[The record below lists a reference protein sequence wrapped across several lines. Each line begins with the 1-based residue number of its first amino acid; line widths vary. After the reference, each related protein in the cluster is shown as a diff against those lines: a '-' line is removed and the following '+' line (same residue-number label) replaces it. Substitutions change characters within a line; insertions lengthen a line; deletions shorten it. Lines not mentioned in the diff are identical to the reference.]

1 MCKFAVRK
9 KAGDFRRPNAV
20 RLITPP
26 GKAAAAAEMGRPG
39 ANAEHRNPPRTAGRV
54 VWSAKFAVETGM
66 STKMLT
72 GSFVALITPFNRDGS
87 VDFAAFRT
95 LLKFQ
100 EDRGT
105 SAVLIMGSTGETSM
119 LSPEEKKQII
129 VETAKMKTGRMPVF
143 FGCTGNNTEATI
155 ANVRFAKDNGADGA
169 ILAAPAYICAP
180 ESDIER
186 FFLDVA
192 DATDLPLGIYNNPP
206 RVKSDLHWDHLL
218 RIFKH
223 PNYVVHKESTARVGQ
238 VAQVLA
244 GNPKVSVMC
253 CDSPNLGLVVPT
265 MSLGGHGTANM
276 TGNIAPA
283 ELATISTPWTSYVEA
298 ENFRSAYLKLLPLL
312 HFTYSAINPV
322 AVKSLMKALGLPA
335 GDLRKPLT
343 NLDGEVLAKGIRIV
357 KELGLDAQYG
367 YKVAPISAVAA

>member
-1 MCKFAVRK
+1 MPKQK
-9 KAGDFRRPNAV
+9 
-20 RLITPP
+20 I
-26 GKAAAAAEMGRPG
+26 
-39 ANAEHRNPPRTAGRV
+39 
-54 VWSAKFAVETGM
+54 
-66 STKMLT
+66 T
-72 GSFVALITPFNRDGS
+72 GSFVALITPFNKDGS
-87 VDFAAFRT
+87 VDFAAFRS
-95 LLKFQ
+95 LLRFQ
-100 EDRGT
+100 EDHG
-105 SAVLIMGSTGETSM
+105 SKAVLIMGSTGETSM
-119 LSPEEKKQII
+119 LSSEEKKKII
-129 VETAKMKTGRMPVF
+129 VETAKMKSAKMPMF
-143 FGCTGNNTEATI
+143 FGCTGNSTEATI
-155 ANVRFAKDNGADGA
+155 ANVRFARDNGADGA

-180 ESDIER
+180 EADIER

-206 RVKSDLHWDHLL
+206 RVKSDLHWEHLI

-244 GNPKVSVMC
+244 AGPDVSVMC

-283 ELATISTPWTSYVEA
+283 ELAVISTPWTSYTEA
-298 ENFRSAYLKLLPLL
+298 EKFKTAYLRLLPLL

-322 AVKSLMKALGLPA
+322 AVKSLMKALGMPS

-343 NLDGEVLAKGIRIV
+343 ALDAEALAKGVRIV
-357 KELGLDAQYG
+357 ADLGLDKTYG
-367 YKVAPISAVAA
+367 YKLKPISAVAA

>member
-1 MCKFAVRK
+1 MEVAMRK
-9 KAGDFRRPNAV
+9 
-20 RLITPP
+20 
-26 GKAAAAAEMGRPG
+26 
-39 ANAEHRNPPRTAGRV
+39 
-54 VWSAKFAVETGM
+54 
-66 STKMLT
+66 LT
-72 GSFVALITPFNRDGS
+72 GSFVALITPFNKDGS

-95 LLKFQ
+95 LLAFQ
-100 EDRGT
+100 EEQGT
-105 SAVLIMGSTGETSM
+105 AAVLLMGSTGETSM
-119 LSPEEKKQII
+119 LSPEEKKRII
-129 VETAKMKTGRMPVF
+129 VECAKMKTARMPIF
-143 FGCTGNNTEATI
+143 FGATSNYTESTI
-155 ANVRFAKDNGADGA
+155 ASVRFAKDNGADGA

-180 ESDIER
+180 EADIER

-206 RVKSDLHWDHLL
+206 RVKSDLTWEHLL

-244 GNPKVSVMC
+244 ANPDVSVMC
-253 CDSPNLGLVVPT
+253 CDSPNLGLIVPT

-283 ELATISTPWTSYVEA
+283 ELATISAPWTSYREA
-298 ENFRSAYLKLLPLL
+298 EDFRSTYLRMLPLL

-322 AVKSLMKALGLPA
+322 AVKSLMKALGLPS

-343 NLDGEVLAKGIRIV
+343 ALEGAALAKGVRIV
-357 KELGLDAQYG
+357 QELGLDKHYG
-367 YKVAPISAVAA
+367 YKVSPISAVAA